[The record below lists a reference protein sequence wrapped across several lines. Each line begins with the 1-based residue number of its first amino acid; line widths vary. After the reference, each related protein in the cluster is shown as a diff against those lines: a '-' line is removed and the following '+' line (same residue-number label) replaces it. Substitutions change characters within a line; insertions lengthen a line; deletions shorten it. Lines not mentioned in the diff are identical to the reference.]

1 MKLNRV
7 LLWFIIL
14 LVGLT
19 TLISFPSL
27 PVKFNIGDKVYDRI
41 IKGPDLFGR
50 KFDIKLGLDLQG
62 GSFISLRADMTGVP
76 ESEKGQRIEA
86 VRRVIEN
93 RVNQFGVNESDVKS
107 SVSGNDY
114 KINIELPG
122 SDADTENQISL
133 LKQTA
138 KLEFFKEKEPQP
150 PIPDQFDTLPVETQ
164 LNYLYDKLNI
174 TGADLKSASVTAPTS
189 GGSTPI
195 TSDSKEVAM
204 VFSEEGF
211 KKFDDMARAS
221 RGKRIAIALDNSI
234 ISAPVISETWGLT
247 GGGSNTVTINGLTTK
262 EAENL
267 AIQLRGGALPVP
279 VELAE
284 QRIIE
289 ATLGKDALL
298 KSIQAGLV
306 GIFLIITF
314 MIFLYRKEG
323 IIASIALVIYTLIT
337 LSIYKLVPITLS
349 LPGIAGF
356 ILSIG
361 IAVDANILIFERM
374 NEEIKKGYSKQKALK
389 LGFDRAWTSIRDSN
403 ISTMI
408 TCFILFMAGT
418 TVVKSFAA
426 NLFLGVVISLFTAVS
441 VTRQLLIVINKK

>member
-27 PVKFNIGDKVYDRI
+27 PVKFTIGDKVYDRI

-50 KFDIKLGLDLQG
+50 KMDVKLGLDLQG

-76 ESEKGQRIEA
+76 ENEKGQRIEA

-107 SVSGNDY
+107 SISGNDY

-138 KLEFFKEKEPQP
+138 KLEFFREKEPQP
-150 PIPDQFDTLPVETQ
+150 PIPDQFDTLPVDAQ
-164 LNYLYDKLNI
+164 LNYLYDKLDI
-174 TGADLKSASVTAPTS
+174 SGADLKSASVTAPTS

-195 TSDSKEVAM
+195 TGDSKEVAM
-204 VFSEEGF
+204 VFSEAGF

-221 RGKRIAIALDNSI
+221 RGKRIAIALDNNI
-234 ISAPVISETWGLT
+234 ISAPTISESWGLT
-247 GGGSNTVTINGLTTK
+247 GGVSSTVTINGLTTL

-306 GIFLIITF
+306 GIFLIISF

-323 IIASIALVIYTLIT
+323 VIASIALVIYTLVT
-337 LSIYKLVPITLS
+337 LAIYKLIPITLS
-349 LPGIAGF
+349 LSGIAGF

-389 LGFDRAWTSIRDSN
+389 LGFERAWTSIRDSN

-426 NLFLGVVISLFTAVS
+426 NLFLGVVISLFTAVT
-441 VTRQLLIVINKK
+441 VTRQLLIVISKK

>member
-1 MKLNRV
+1 
-7 LLWFIIL
+7 
-14 LVGLT
+14 
-19 TLISFPSL
+19 
-27 PVKFNIGDKVYDRI
+27 
-41 IKGPDLFGR
+41 
-50 KFDIKLGLDLQG
+50 
-62 GSFISLRADMTGVP
+62 
-76 ESEKGQRIEA
+76 
-86 VRRVIEN
+86 
-93 RVNQFGVNESDVKS
+93 
-107 SVSGNDY
+107 
-114 KINIELPG
+114 
-122 SDADTENQISL
+122 
-133 LKQTA
+133 
-138 KLEFFKEKEPQP
+138 
-150 PIPDQFDTLPVETQ
+150 
-164 LNYLYDKLNI
+164 
-174 TGADLKSASVTAPTS
+174 
-189 GGSTPI
+189 
-195 TSDSKEVAM
+195 M

-211 KKFDDMARAS
+211 KKFDDVAKAS
-221 RGKRIAIALDNSI
+221 RGKRIAIFLDQSL
-234 ISAPVISETWGLT
+234 ISNPTISETWGLT
-247 GGGSNTVTINGLTTK
+247 GGGSNTVTINGLNTL

-323 IIASIALVIYTLIT
+323 VIASIALIIYTLIT
-337 LSIYKLVPITLS
+337 LSIYKIAPITLT

-389 LGFDRAWTSIRDSN
+389 LGFERAWTSIRDSN

-426 NLFLGVVISLFTAVS
+426 NLFLGVVISLFTAVT
-441 VTRQLLIVINKK
+441 VTRQLLIVISKK